1 MDLRLCAHA
10 VLHDRRGRLHS
21 NGHPRSVP
29 KPVYIERLEPGLV
42 AVDAQLAVV
51 AAAAV
56 VPLASVLRQQG
67 FVDSSRHRGGA
78 ASNTS
83 RKYTEE

>member
-1 MDLRLCAHA
+1 MDLRLGA
-10 VLHDRRGRLHS
+10 VHRDRRGRLHS
-21 NGHPRSVP
+21 NGRPRSVS

-42 AVDAQLAVV
+42 AVDALLAAV

-67 FVDSSRHRGGA
+67 FVDSSRHREGGA
-78 ASNTS
+78 RNTP
-83 RKYTEE
+83 RK

>member
-42 AVDAQLAVV
+42 AVDALLAAV
-51 AAAAV
+51 AAGAV